1 MHKVPGPKNRGGGGA
16 CRPDSG
22 EGARQR
28 LGGSGGGDR
37 GGRELPHGVLGAGWD
52 GRRRLVGVEH
62 GPAAGMARERAWKRR
77 ERDETRRAR
86 ASVSR
91 GESILIPRLEGEGP
105 EGRIDVQPKF
115 RRSLM
120 EAGGTGANFLPR

>member
-1 MHKVPGPKNRGGGGA
+1 MLPGVPSREKQGRGGA

-52 GRRRLVGVEH
+52 GRRRLAGVEH
-62 GPAAGMARERAWKRR
+62 GPAAGMARERARKRR
-77 ERDETRRAR
+77 ERDGTRRA
-86 ASVSR
+86 
-91 GESILIPRLEGEGP
+91 
-105 EGRIDVQPKF
+105 
-115 RRSLM
+115 
-120 EAGGTGANFLPR
+120 